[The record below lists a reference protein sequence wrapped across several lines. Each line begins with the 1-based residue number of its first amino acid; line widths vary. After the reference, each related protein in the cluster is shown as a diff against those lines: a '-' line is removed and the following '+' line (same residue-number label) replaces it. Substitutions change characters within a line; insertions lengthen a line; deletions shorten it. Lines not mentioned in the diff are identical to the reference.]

1 MLKSIILPLSIAMS
15 LLCLTQGTAVA
26 QVEPPGYVSVMRQP
40 GVPPEFPPIL
50 MRTFVPVD
58 VQAIDGPRR
67 LAPGESGL
75 FSTRANVESA
85 SLPIRSR
92 WDFGDGH
99 TASGLS
105 ARHQF
110 AQPGTYAVTFRI
122 WNEQSTDADTL
133 VVTVGEQGAQHLV
146 GALTNAEASY
156 QRGTRMQK

>member
-1 MLKSIILPLSIAMS
+1 MLKPIILPLSIAMS
-15 LLCLTQGTAVA
+15 LLCVTHGTAVA

-50 MRTFVPVD
+50 KRTFVPVD
-58 VQAIDGPRR
+58 VRAIDGPRR
-67 LAPGESGL
+67 LAPDESGF
-75 FSTRANVESA
+75 FSARANVGAA

-133 VVTVGEQGAQHLV
+133 VVTVGEQGTQHSV
-146 GALTNAEASY
+146 GAPANAEES
-156 QRGTRMQK
+156 